1 MKYPSYTLRQVAT
14 MVPCHVRTLRKVMA
28 EQPSW
33 CPPFEF
39 LSSPSK
45 DAPGLYEFDQSG
57 VEQWL
62 AQREKMRKRLM
73 KPYLLW
79 LNEGDKDPRY
89 SPMADAAEHA
99 EDDKIA
105 RELVRTVEQS
115 ATKPLSDAQV
125 QQLHVMALHY
135 AELDASERTEEV
147 TRRFAQA
154 CMAIIDGKLAIE
166 GKS

>member
-1 MKYPSYTLRQVAT
+1 MKYPPYTLRQVAT
-14 MVPCHVRTLRKVMA
+14 MLPCHVRSLRRVMA
-28 EQPSW
+28 EHPNW

-39 LSSPSK
+39 VPNPSK
-45 DAPGLYEFDQSG
+45 DAPGCYEFDYSG

-62 AQREKMRKRLM
+62 AQREKMRKQLV

-79 LNEGDKDPRY
+79 LNEGEEDPRHNAI
-89 SPMADAAEHA
+89 ADAAEHA
-99 EDDKIA
+99 EDDKTA

-125 QQLHVMALHY
+125 QQLHVLALHY
-135 AELDASERTEEV
+135 AELDPSERTEEV
-147 TRRFAQA
+147 THRFAQA
-154 CMAIIDGKLAIE
+154 CMAVIDGKLANG